1 MDFYLPWTG
10 RMTCTW
16 WLPDLLLFP
25 PLQEFLRSLHLA
37 AECTR
42 NEISITKLAVIS
54 TAQHSNQEFS
64 EGLFITTD
72 SVLHQVIHEYW
83 WGEGRIKR
91 QQEKKKNQK
100 LCTSYRFTVFVKAI
114 QYYTEKVWSSSRGKT
129 ELWGCMKLCCLNT
142 EDWSRATETIKIQ
155 IWMSCIQNFAD
166 CKTLWKLRDYHLC

>member
-83 WGEGRIKR
+83 WGEGRIKI
-91 QQEKKKNQK
+91 QEKKKNQK
-100 LCTSYRFTVFVKAI
+100 QALHLLQIYSFCKGNSVLHRK
-114 QYYTEKVWSSSRGKT
+114 G
-129 ELWGCMKLCCLNT
+129 MKQQQR
-142 EDWSRATETIKIQ
+142 EDWTLRVYETMLSKH
-155 IWMSCIQNFAD
+155 WR
-166 CKTLWKLRDYHLC
+166 LV